1 MATAYEVTP
10 AEPVTFYEPPPTAEQ
25 QAWPTP
31 PTQSQPVLSAADQA
45 QCTALFNSLKPRA
58 QINYVDFFLSRTPT
72 AWQDF
77 MIGLVGPSA
86 AP

>member
-1 MATAYEVTP
+1 
-10 AEPVTFYEPPPTAEQ
+10 
-25 QAWPTP
+25 
-31 PTQSQPVLSAADQA
+31 VLSAADQA